1 MNSSEQTLLDRVT
14 SPADLKPL
22 TRDELRELAELM
34 RARLI
39 QVCAR
44 TGGHIGA
51 GLGVVELSIALHRV
65 FDTPRDQLLWDV
77 GHQGYPHK
85 LLTGRDAGMETL
97 RQENGLSG
105 FLKRSESEYDTF
117 GAGHAATAISAG
129 LGMAAARDINGES
142 FKVVSVLG
150 DGALT
155 CGLSYEGLNNAGA
168 SGRDF
173 IVILNDNEM
182 SIAPNV
188 GAMSK
193 YLTSIQR
200 NPLYNRVRSAIGN
213 VIDNAPGPLSAMGG
227 LVRKWEESMKSFL
240 TPGVLFE
247 ELGFRYF
254 GPIDG
259 HDLDVLVDTLE
270 AVREMTGPRLVHV
283 ITQKGK
289 GFPAGEHTEKWHA
302 LPPGHDPAT
311 GKQLKVSSA
320 NAAYTAVFGKGL
332 IELASED
339 EKVVAI
345 TAAMPSGTG
354 TGGFAKAF
362 PERFFD
368 VGIAEG
374 HAVTFAAG
382 MATRGLK
389 PVCAIYSTFLQRAYD
404 NVIHDVAI
412 QELPVTFC
420 MDRAGLVGEDG
431 PTHMGLYDIAYMLA
445 VPGMTV
451 TAPKNGS
458 EMLGLLRTAVK
469 HEGGPFSIRYPRD
482 ASPEV
487 VPEISEIDPVP
498 YASWEILREASPSK
512 DAGRESL
519 AILAVGTMVLPSLE
533 AASAL
538 ATEGMDVTVV
548 NCRYM
553 KPYDERTLRTILEQ
567 HTRILVV
574 EEGTVVNGFGAFM
587 ASTIAAIKPSVRVV
601 AHGVPDRFIEQAPR
615 ARQLAV
621 TELDSAGISRWARL
635 ALRGE
640 VPARSRLRAI

>member
-1 MNSSEQTLLDRVT
+1 MTILDRIE
-14 SPADLKPL
+14 SPEDLKKL
-22 TRDELRELAELM
+22 TRDELRDVCAAIRE
-34 RARLI
+34 RLI
-39 QVCAR
+39 EVCSR

-51 GLGVVELSIALHRV
+51 GLGVVELTVALHTA
-65 FDTPRDQLLWDV
+65 FDTPRDQLVWDV

-85 LLTGRDAGMETL
+85 LLTGRNAGMETL
-97 RQENGLSG
+97 RQEDGLSG
-105 FLKRSESEYDTF
+105 FLKRAESEYDAF

-129 LGMAAARDINGES
+129 LGMAAGRDLNGEE
-142 FKVVSVLG
+142 FRVVSVLG

-155 CGLSYEGLNNAGA
+155 CGLAYEGLNNAGA

-173 IVILNDNEM
+173 IVVLNDNEM

-200 NPLYNRVRSAIGN
+200 NPLYNRVRSAIGS
-213 VIDNAPGPLSAMGG
+213 VVDSAPGPLSGMGA
-227 LVRKWEESMKSFL
+227 LVRRWEESMKTFL

-259 HDLDVLVDTLE
+259 HDIDALIETFT
-270 AVREMTGPRLVHV
+270 AVRDFSGPRLVHV
-283 ITQKGK
+283 ITQKGR

-332 IELASED
+332 AELGD
-339 EKVVAI
+339 ENEKLVAI

-354 TGGFAKAF
+354 TGLFAAAH
-362 PERFFD
+362 PRRFFD

-382 MATRGLK
+382 MATRGLR

-404 NVIHDVAI
+404 NVIHDVAL
-412 QELPVTFC
+412 QHLPVVFA
-420 MDRAGLVGEDG
+420 MDRAGVVGEDG

-451 TAPKNGS
+451 TAPRNGR
-458 EMLGLLRTAVK
+458 EMLGLLRTALL
-469 HEGGPFSIRYPRD
+469 HDGGPFAFRYPRD
-482 ASPEV
+482 ATPDI
-487 VPEISEIDPVP
+487 VPPMAEIEAVP
-498 YASWEILREASPSK
+498 YGTWEMLKRGAAARDS
-512 DAGRESL
+512 GGGL
-519 AILAVGTMVLPSLE
+519 AILAVGTMVIPALG
-533 AASAL
+533 AAEILAGEGISA
-538 ATEGMDVTVV
+538 TVV
-548 NCRYM
+548 NCRFM
-553 KPYDERTLRTILEQ
+553 KPYDEAVLEEILAEN
-567 HTRILVV
+567 RYLLVV
-574 EEGTVVNGFGAFM
+574 EEGTVVNGFGAYM
-587 ASTIAAIKPSVRVV
+587 SSVVGRIDPAVRVM
-601 AHGVPDRFIEQAPR
+601 AHGVPDAFIEQAPR
-615 ARQLAV
+615 ARQLAGV
-621 TELDSAGISRWARL
+621 GLDAAGIAAR
-635 ALRGE
+635 ARVLRQADAHG
-640 VPARSRLRAI
+640 ARLRAG

>member
-1 MNSSEQTLLDRVT
+1 MTILDRIQ
-14 SPADLKPL
+14 SPDDLKEL
-22 TRDELRELAELM
+22 TRDDLRELSAEI
-34 RARLI
+34 RERLI
-39 QVCAR
+39 EVCSR

-51 GLGVVELSIALHRV
+51 GLGVVELTVALHATL
-65 FDTPRDQLLWDV
+65 DTPRDQLVWDV

-85 LLTGRDAGMETL
+85 LLTGRNTRMETL
-97 RQENGLSG
+97 RQEQGLSG
-105 FLKRSESEYDTF
+105 FLKRSESDYDTF

-129 LGMAAARDINGES
+129 LGMATARDLNKES
-142 FKVVSVLG
+142 FRVVSVLG

-155 CGLSYEGLNNAGA
+155 CGLAYEGLNNAGA

-173 IVILNDNEM
+173 IVVLNDNEM

-200 NPLYNRVRSAIGN
+200 NPLYNRVRSAIGS
-213 VIDNAPGPLSAMGG
+213 VIDSAPGPLSGVG
-227 LVRKWEESMKSFL
+227 TLVRKWEESMKSFL

-259 HDLDVLVDTLE
+259 HDIDALMDTLE
-270 AVREMTGPRLVHV
+270 AVRDFTGPRLIHV
-283 ITQKGK
+283 ITQKGR

-332 IELASED
+332 AELGEEN
-339 EKVVAI
+339 EKLVAI

-354 TGGFAKAF
+354 TGLFASAH
-362 PERFFD
+362 PDRFFD

-382 MATRGLK
+382 MATRGIR

-412 QELPVTFC
+412 QKLPVVFA

-451 TAPKNGS
+451 AAPKNGR
-458 EMLGLLRTAVK
+458 EMLGLLRTAVT
-469 HEGGPFSIRYPRD
+469 HDGGPFAFRYPRD
-482 ASPEV
+482 ASPDI
-487 VPEISEIDPVP
+487 VPPIAEIEAVP
-498 YASWEILREASPSK
+498 YGSWEIVKRGSGTRDS
-512 DAGRESL
+512 GGGL
-519 AILAVGTMVLPSLE
+519 AILAVGTMVIPSI
-533 AASAL
+533 AAAEIL
-538 ATEGMDVTVV
+538 ATDGTSATVV
-548 NCRYM
+548 NCRFM
-553 KPYDERTLRTILEQ
+553 KPYDEAMLSEIVAEHR
-567 HTRILVV
+567 HVLVV
-574 EEGTVVNGFGAFM
+574 EEGTVVNGFGAHM
-587 ASTIAAIKPSVRVV
+587 SSVIAQLDPKVHVM
-601 AHGVPDRFIEQAPR
+601 AHGVPDVFVEQAPR
-615 ARQLAV
+615 VRQLAEV
-621 TELDSAGISRWARL
+621 GLDALGIAAR
-635 ALRGE
+635 ARMLRQTDGRG
-640 VPARSRLRAI
+640 ARLRAG